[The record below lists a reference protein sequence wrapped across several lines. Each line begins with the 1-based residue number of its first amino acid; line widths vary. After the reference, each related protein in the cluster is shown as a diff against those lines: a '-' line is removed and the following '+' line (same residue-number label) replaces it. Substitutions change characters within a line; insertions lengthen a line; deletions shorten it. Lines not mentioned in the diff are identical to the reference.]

1 MDIMELRRVE
11 ILREFSWRPTVLV
24 FIGAEV

>member
-11 ILREFSWRPTVLV
+11 ILREFSRWLEVLV